1 MGNTIW
7 RTEPISVEKLLDD
20 LRVGV
25 MNRCSILNEA
35 YEWLR
40 YKKLVS
46 SKKEFALDCHSRC
59 SKGQLKRSDQKAM
72 KEALKE
78 TEALDLATIE

>member
-25 MNRCSILNEA
+25 N
-35 YEWLR
+35 
-40 YKKLVS
+40 
-46 SKKEFALDCHSRC
+46 
-59 SKGQLKRSDQKAM
+59 
-72 KEALKE
+72 
-78 TEALDLATIE
+78 TIVRLIVLTGLS